1 MSEKSGVAQ
10 GHRGREAERLGEG
23 RVKPRGGGRGM
34 RDRPQAGE
42 AAGSVGL
49 AANGPRP
56 RGPGLRKGAGSSV
69 QSGPSAEE
77 EVGGSREDG
86 GKGVLGKMKT
96 HFFWR

>member
-1 MSEKSGVAQ
+1 MKSPASTGPQ
-10 GHRGREAERLGEG
+10 RPGSGETGRGEG
-23 RVKPRGGGRGM
+23 QAPWRGQRHA
-34 RDRPQAGE
+34 DCPQAGE

-77 EVGGSREDG
+77 EVGGLREDG